1 MHKSKM
7 LRQVIRLVKDMGRNR
22 EEGVQP
28 VCDDDEF
35 FLMIHKVATI
45 LNATVSN
52 FSKTVK
58 GSGEMACD

>member
-7 LRQVIRLVKDMGRNR
+7 LRQVIRLVKDMGRNQ

-28 VCDDDEF
+28 VWDDEVG
-35 FLMIHKVATI
+35 LMIHKVATI

>member
-1 MHKSKM
+1 M
-7 LRQVIRLVKDMGRNR
+7 KDMGRNR

-28 VCDDDEF
+28 VCDDDEV